1 MNRSCISDLIGST
14 PPALNTPNKFATTL
28 NDYANYAGMI
38 RPQLGNATNPS
49 DVYTKMQTETH
60 TKIKD
65 EPGLILDVSTITI
78 YYTKARTYTHQI

>member
-49 DVYTKMQTETH
+49 DVYTKN
-60 TKIKD
+60 
-65 EPGLILDVSTITI
+65 
-78 YYTKARTYTHQI
+78 AN